1 SRPGE
6 SLATMCGLSK
16 VAPTDLRVRLRAAQ
30 SRAPCPEIALERPG
44 MTLRVPRRIVCR
56 SPAWFW
62 RRHDMASILWRTM
75 VITHRYIGVAIG
87 LLMLVWFVS
96 GIVMM
101 YVQFPRVSEA
111 ERLRLVPMIPWQMC
125 CHFAEGTL
133 TDQQPVQRAQVENH
147 LGVPVIRLRRQ

>member
-1 SRPGE
+1 MG
-6 SLATMCGLSK
+6 
-16 VAPTDLRVRLRAAQ
+16 
-30 SRAPCPEIALERPG
+30 
-44 MTLRVPRRIVCR
+44 
-56 SPAWFW
+56 
-62 RRHDMASILWRTM
+62 SILWRTM
-75 VITHRYIGVAIG
+75 VITHRYLGVAIG

-133 TDQQPVQRAQVENH
+133 SDQQPVQRAQVENH
-147 LGVPVIRLRRQ
+147 LGVPVIRLRRQGQLDSVIDLAQGTRVTIDAEVARKVALETAPHVL